1 MAAAPRWLSRTTTQP
16 MAARTDGHGKAGKRI
31 RDLYRAYMTRIG
43 NPDDPIAQSA
53 ALTAAELTFAAEA
66 CRAKVLADAGD
77 AALAD
82 ALVRV
87 TNLADRAERKLAK
100 FNATKKPPTLV
111 EHLARRSAEK
121 KAQHHDHNADHS

>member
-1 MAAAPRWLSRTTTQP
+1 MVATDRTVRSTTGAAWRSRTTRHP
-16 MAARTDGHGKAGKRI
+16 LVARTDGHTKQGKRI

-82 ALVRV
+82 ALVRI
-87 TNLADRAERKLAK
+87 TNLADRAERRLSKHRATNTKTPLAK
-100 FNATKKPPTLV
+100 Y
-111 EHLARRSAEK
+111 LARSG
-121 KAQHHDHNADHS
+121 SGS